1 MTAKADYTDEEWA
14 ILCRAPLVAGFAV
27 SFADPGGPIE
37 LTKETM
43 AALRAAGAPPGNQ
56 ELLSPSPRIGGPV
69 VIGDSWSSALARAAL
84 GRGRPV

>member
-56 ELLSPSPRIGGPV
+56 ELLSPSPRMGWRTPV
-69 VIGDSWSSALARAAL
+69 SITW
-84 GRGRPV
+84 